1 MPSRRLQ
8 YVLTNAA
15 VLTASIIQLFR
26 HRPLIVVVI
35 AALTFVFVGNLT
47 IYIGGSKRRAIERQ
61 RKIDYYNN

>member
-8 YVLTNAA
+8 YALVNAA

-26 HRPLIVVVI
+26 HRPLIVIVI
-35 AALTFVFVGNLT
+35 AGLTFLFVGNLT
-47 IYIGGSKRRAIERQ
+47 IYLGGSKQRAVERQ